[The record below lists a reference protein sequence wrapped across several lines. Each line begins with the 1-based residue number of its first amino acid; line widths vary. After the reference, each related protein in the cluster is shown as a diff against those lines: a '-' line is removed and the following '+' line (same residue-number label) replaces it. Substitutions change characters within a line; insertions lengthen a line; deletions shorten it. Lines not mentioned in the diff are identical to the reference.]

1 MTYRWLTD
9 LDQAL
14 AAAGLPY
21 VEVGPSEAD
30 YTASASWRERGRP
43 ASTGEF
49 DPTGVLCHHTASPA
63 GTSDQADL
71 NGILWGNSQAP
82 GPVSSLYLGRTGV
95 LYVVAAGRCN
105 HGGQGKRPGL
115 DAGCADMNRHTL
127 GIEAG
132 NSGVGEYW
140 ADAQIEVYAAT
151 VAALCSWYGWGL
163 DRVWLHATTGPPT
176 GGATPKSTPP
186 APGPSNLTS
195 WGRPPGTS
203 TSGGKCAPRSG
214 PAPPSPFPPPSR
226 PPKGAAPCLS
236 SSSSTGSLTSLTGPS
251 WKSSRATSVTSPPMS
266 GGRS

>member
-163 DRVWLHATTGPPT
+163 DRVWLHATTGPHGGVQLQNRPRRPLGPPT
-176 GGATPKSTPP
+176 
-186 APGPSNLTS
+186 
-195 WGRPPGTS
+195 
-203 TSGGKCAPRSG
+203 
-214 PAPPSPFPPPSR
+214 
-226 PPKGAAPCLS
+226 
-236 SSSSTGSLTSLTGPS
+236 
-251 WKSSRATSVTSPPMS
+251 
-266 GGRS
+266 